1 MRSNAVT
8 PRLLA
13 VLCLAAAALSSCG
26 DTDSASSSACSEPE
40 QILEAGGV
48 HVLPG
53 VDITYDHSPP
63 TSGPHQLPPP
73 EAGIS
78 RAPIREPLQV
88 SALEAGLVLVQYQP
102 DLPADGQA
110 SLEEL
115 SGTEG
120 VLVAPAATPIDDD
133 AQVALTAWGVRQL
146 CASVDVDAA
155 QAFIDQWVGVV
166 FVNHDS

>member
-1 MRSNAVT
+1 MRSNALT
-8 PRLLA
+8 RPLLA
-13 VLCLAAAALSSCG
+13 VLCLAAAALGSCG
-26 DTDSASSSACSEPE
+26 DDSASSSVCSEPE

-63 TSGPHQLPPP
+63 TSGPHQLPAP
-73 EAGIS
+73 EAGVS

-102 DLPADGQA
+102 DLPVDDQA

-115 SGTEG
+115 SRTEG

-155 QAFIDQWVGVV
+155 QAFVDQWVGVV
-166 FVNHDS
+166 FVNHDN